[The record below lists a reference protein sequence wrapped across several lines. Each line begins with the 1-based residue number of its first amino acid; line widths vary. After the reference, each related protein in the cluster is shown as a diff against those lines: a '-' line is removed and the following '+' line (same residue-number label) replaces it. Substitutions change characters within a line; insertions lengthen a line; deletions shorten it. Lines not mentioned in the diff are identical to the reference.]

1 MKTAAKLLTAFFC
14 LSLVF
19 LSYQSGASSP
29 GKQEV
34 TEVTRERWEHYATDE
49 DDTGYFFNSDT
60 IRHAKGGLVRVWVRA
75 IYSEKNPKYSEAKF
89 QWEIDCTKKKM
100 RGLKANAKKKDGTS
114 AIITES
120 SDWSVIPSES
130 TAETL
135 SEKVCRKKN
144 KRTP

>member
-1 MKTAAKLLTAFFC
+1 M
-14 LSLVF
+14 VF

-29 GKQEV
+29 GKEEV
-34 TEVTRERWEHYATDE
+34 IKERWEHYATDE

-60 IRHAKGGLVRVWVRA
+60 LQHLKGGLVRVWVRA
-75 IYSEKNPKYSEAKF
+75 IYSEKNPKYREAKF

-100 RGLKANAKKKDGTS
+100 RGLTANAKKKDGTA

-135 SEKVCRKKN
+135 YEKVCGKKN
-144 KRTP
+144 KKTP

>member
-1 MKTAAKLLTAFFC
+1 MKTAAKLLTALFC
-14 LSLVF
+14 LSIVF
-19 LSYQSGASSP
+19 FSFQSGASSP
-29 GKQEV
+29 DKQEV
-34 TEVTRERWEHYATDE
+34 AKERWEHYATDE

-60 IRHAKGGLVRVWVRA
+60 IQHEKGGLVRVWVRA

-114 AIITES
+114 AVITES
-120 SDWSVIPSES
+120 SDWSIIPSES

-144 KRTP
+144 KKTP